1 MSFFVKCINASGY
14 NSGLIEDAVYKVLEV
29 TEKGNFILEGATP
42 PEPFTSFEK
51 IRFAVPPWLKP
62 FGSKVTVLP
71 SPPYD

>member
-14 NSGLIEDAVYKVLEV
+14 NSGLIEDSVYKVLEV

-51 IRFAVPPWLKP
+51 TRFAVVDDTPAEIEELDECVYK
-62 FGSKVTVLP
+62 S
-71 SPPYD
+71 